1 MTSHVERLSGS
12 NEIMYIILDCLAAL
26 TVHLGTYDGSS
37 VSFCSYT
44 LLT

>member
-1 MTSHVERLSGS
+1 MTQHVERLSGS

-37 VSFCSYT
+37 VSYT